1 MQRNIWVIALLLY
14 IYKPFSLISLDSVT
28 KKILLRD
35 IRWVTYGIAQAFRD
49 LTSSIF
55 APLSKRSGREWP
67 ARFCSGVAER
77 RMLWTKLETEA
88 TKIGRKIVPSSGL
101 IVRMRWSATVHE
113 HAQKKSV
120 RCNQYWL
127 ALRFHP
133 EVSISWCYPWET
145 RTVNEIQLHM
155 RSCHL
160 SSTGHS
166 YHFTMGP
173 SWIHPAMELS
183 TIPRFVCQWQTRGT
197 TPWTHIFIFDLAG
210 FSSAHWLRTRV

>member
-120 RCNQYWL
+120 RCNQYSL
-127 ALRFHP
+127 ALQFHP

-145 RTVNEIQLHM
+145 RFNCTCVAAIWARPAILIILQWDPAGSILQWNFRQFLVLSVSLSLSDSRYDTVNSYFHIWPGRVLV
-155 RSCHL
+155 RSL
-160 SSTGHS
+160 V
-166 YHFTMGP
+166 
-173 SWIHPAMELS
+173 EN
-183 TIPRFVCQWQTRGT
+183 
-197 TPWTHIFIFDLAG
+197 
-210 FSSAHWLRTRV
+210 